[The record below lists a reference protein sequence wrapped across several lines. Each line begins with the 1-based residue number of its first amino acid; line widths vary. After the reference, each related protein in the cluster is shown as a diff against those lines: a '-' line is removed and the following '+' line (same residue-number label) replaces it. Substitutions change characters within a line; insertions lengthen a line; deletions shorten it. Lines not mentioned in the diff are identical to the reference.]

1 MKTQLLP
8 WQVWRKQAIS
18 VPAQLLGLPLLVLVA
33 WEVLAWALRPEVGAM
48 NGPGTVFPSLVFA
61 ERPWLRDFAGDV
73 WRYVLPTLGRWAMI
87 FVSCSIA
94 GLALGAALA
103 SIDRFRGLALA
114 LLDFLRSLPS
124 IVLFTY
130 FMAMLPDRLATLAPA
145 AYSTLFVCAF
155 FGANGWEHFPRV
167 RLQYLRQCG
176 ASPWFLLR
184 HCAAYEIASTYLVG
198 CRAAVSLSYVVMI
211 SAEMIQGNSS
221 TRTLGWYLEDFKQ
234 NFQFEQQAAA
244 IMLIGLIGVYI
255 NRAVA
260 GLERVIIYWKSPDV
274 L

>member
-1 MKTQLLP
+1 MKDQLP
-8 WQVWRKQAIS
+8 AKAVWRRLAIS
-18 VPAQLLGLPLLVLVA
+18 VPAQLLGLPLLALA
-33 WEVLAWALRPEVGAM
+33 GWEVLAWTLRINAPAR

-61 ERPWLRDFAGDV
+61 DRPWLRDFAMDV
-73 WRYVLPTLGRWAMI
+73 WKYILPTLGRWVMI
-87 FVSCSIA
+87 FASCSIA
-94 GLALGAALA
+94 GLVIGAVLA
-103 SIDRFRGLALA
+103 SIDRVRGIALA

-130 FMAMLPDRLATLAPA
+130 FMALLPDRLATLAPA

-155 FGANGWEHFPRV
+155 FGANAWERFPRV

-184 HCAAYEIASTYLVG
+184 HCVTYEIASTYLVG
-198 CRAAVSLSYVVMI
+198 CRAAVSLSYVVLI
-211 SAEMIQGNSS
+211 SAEMIQGNSA

-234 NFQFEQQAAA
+234 NYQFEQQAAA
-244 IMLIGLIGVYI
+244 IMLIGLIGVYV

-260 GLERVIIYWKSPDV
+260 GLERVIIYWKSPDM